1 MDIIAIAAVGK
12 DNSIGKNGGLI
23 WSIPDDMKHFKD
35 TTMNHPIIMG
45 RKTLESFPGR
55 RPLPGRVNIVITRNT
70 DLTVNNPKDVP
81 VRIVSSVDEAI
92 KVAEEYD
99 SDAAYV
105 IGGASIYKQ
114 FADKYTKLDIT
125 EIDAECKDADAFF
138 NYMDIGV
145 LNSIY
150 TSEKYIH
157 DGVSYRF
164 CLYSVER
171 GA

>member
-12 DNSIGKNGGLI
+12 NNAIGKNGELI

-35 TTMNHPIIMG
+35 TTMGHPIIMG
-45 RKTLESFPGR
+45 RKTLESFPGG
-55 RPLPGRVNIVITRNT
+55 RPLPGRTNIIITRNT
-70 DLTVNNPKDVP
+70 DLIVNNPKDVP
-81 VRIVSSVDEAI
+81 VKVVSSVDEAI
-92 KVAEEYD
+92 KVAEECGD
-99 SDAAYV
+99 NAAYV

-125 EIDAECKDADAFF
+125 EIDADCKDADAFF

-145 LNSIY
+145 LENIH
-150 TSEKYIH
+150 TSEKYTH
-157 DGVSYRF
+157 DGVSYHF

-171 GA
+171 RT